1 MSLEITP
8 EIEEMVQTILRA
20 GQYESESQ
28 VLHEAL
34 ELLEKRDRL
43 RFDINQGIAELERED
58 GFEGDEVL
66 AELEAKAAQLIK
78 TNQ

>member
-8 EIEEMVQTILRA
+8 EIEEMVQTIFRA
-20 GQYESESQ
+20 GQYDSESQ

-34 ELLEKRDRL
+34 VLLKKRDRL
-43 RFDINQGIAELERED
+43 RFDISQGIAELERGD
-58 GFEGDEVL
+58 GLEGDEVL
-66 AELEAKAAQLIK
+66 AELEAKADQLIN